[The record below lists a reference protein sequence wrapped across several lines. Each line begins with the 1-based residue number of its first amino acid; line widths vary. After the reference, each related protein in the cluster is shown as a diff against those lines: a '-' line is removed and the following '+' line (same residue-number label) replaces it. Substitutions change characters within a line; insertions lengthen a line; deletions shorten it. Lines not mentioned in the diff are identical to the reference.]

1 MTSAQAN
8 PNRMAIERE
17 VRAKAKRKVGN
28 RLGLMWH
35 AAVYVMANAAMIA
48 INLNYSPKTLWF
60 VWPTAAWGAALL
72 LHAFAALQVGGIS
85 QRMVD
90 EEVDREMARRGLT

>member
-17 VRAKAKRKVGN
+17 VRAKAKRKVAN

-35 AAVYVMANAAMIA
+35 AAVYVMANGAMIA

-85 QRMVD
+85 QRMID